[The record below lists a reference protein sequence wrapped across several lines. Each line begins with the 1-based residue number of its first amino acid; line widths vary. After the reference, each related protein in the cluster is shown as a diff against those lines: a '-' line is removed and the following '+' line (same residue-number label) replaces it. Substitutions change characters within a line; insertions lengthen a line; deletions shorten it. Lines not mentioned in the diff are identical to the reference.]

1 MSTQI
6 KRLYQNNQEFVPITL
21 AEAVVVDATNI
32 PGLQTLRI
40 TTLDKVLKNT
50 LAVVGANTLNIETIN
65 TTLTNIN
72 TTLQKKQD
80 KLTAGDGI
88 TIDLDGTISVTNTS
102 TLGFQYKIV
111 KRLPS
116 PPGKDYENIIY
127 LVPNT
132 TGVNGNIFI
141 EYICINKDSIIDKI
155 NTGFSCDNVLHKDC
169 PKPQWHQHL
178 CKENF
183 LGEFKTEL
191 EKQLARD
198 NLDIYSKVQIDE
210 FIKNLTGV
218 DLSSYITKD
227 YFNEAIQDLD
237 YVKSS
242 LKSNID
248 YNIPENLF
256 TI

>member
-50 LAVVGANTLNIETIN
+50 LAVVGTNTLSIGDIN

-88 TIDLDGTISVTNTS
+88 TIDPDGTISVTNTS

-111 KRLPS
+111 TVLPS
-116 PPGKDYENIIY
+116 PPRKDYENIIY

-132 TGVNGNIFI
+132 QGINGNIFI
-141 EYICINKDSIIDKI
+141 EYICINKDSNYIWEQIGSLTTD
-155 NTGFSCDNVLHKDC
+155 V
-169 PKPQWHQHL
+169 
-178 CKENF
+178 
-183 LGEFKTEL
+183 
-191 EKQLARD
+191 
-198 NLDIYSKVQIDE
+198 NLDNYVTKKE
-210 FIKNLTGV
+210 FTN
-218 DLSSYITKD
+218 
-227 YFNEAIQDLD
+227 
-237 YVKSS
+237 
-242 LKSNID
+242 LKSIVLTAQDVTTSSGNPVTVEID
-248 YNIPENLF
+248 IPNNLYDKQQ
-256 TI
+256 IS

>member
-50 LAVVGANTLNIETIN
+50 LTVVGANTLNIETIN

-88 TIDLDGTISVTNTS
+88 TIDPDGTISVTNTS

-111 KRLPS
+111 KMLPS

-127 LVPNT
+127 LVPNPQ
-132 TGVNGNIFI
+132 GANGNIFT
-141 EYICINKDSIIDKI
+141 EYICINRDSTYIWEQIGSLTTDV
-155 NTGFSCDNVLHKDC
+155 NLDNYVT
-169 PKPQWHQHL
+169 
-178 CKENF
+178 
-183 LGEFKTEL
+183 KTEFT
-191 EKQLARD
+191 
-198 NLDIYSKVQIDE
+198 N
-210 FIKNLTGV
+210 
-218 DLSSYITKD
+218 LSSIVLT
-227 YFNEAIQDLD
+227 AQD
-237 YVKSS
+237 VTTSS
-242 LKSNID
+242 GAPVTVSYD
-248 YNIPENLF
+248 IPNNLYDKQ
-256 TI
+256 

>member
-88 TIDLDGTISVTNTS
+88 TIDPDGTISVTNTS

-127 LVPNT
+127 LVPNPQ
-132 TGVNGNIFI
+132 GANGNIFT
-141 EYICINKDSIIDKI
+141 EYICINRDSTYIWEQIGSLTTDV
-155 NTGFSCDNVLHKDC
+155 NLDDYVT
-169 PKPQWHQHL
+169 
-178 CKENF
+178 
-183 LGEFKTEL
+183 KTE
-191 EKQLARD
+191 
-198 NLDIYSKVQIDE
+198 
-210 FIKNLTGV
+210 
-218 DLSSYITKD
+218 
-227 YFNEAIQDLD
+227 FNA
-237 YVKSS
+237 
-242 LKSNID
+242 LKSIVLTAQNVTTSSGVAVTVN
-248 YNIPENLF
+248 YNIPNNLYDGQ
-256 TI
+256 

>member
-50 LAVVGANTLNIETIN
+50 LAVVGTNTLNIDTIN

-88 TIDLDGTISVTNTS
+88 TIDPDGTISVTNTS

-111 KRLPS
+111 KMLPS
-116 PPGKDYENIIY
+116 PPRKDYENIIY

-132 TGVNGNIFI
+132 QGVDGNIFI
-141 EYICINKDSIIDKI
+141 EYICINKDSNYIWEQIGSLTTD
-155 NTGFSCDNVLHKDC
+155 V
-169 PKPQWHQHL
+169 
-178 CKENF
+178 
-183 LGEFKTEL
+183 
-191 EKQLARD
+191 
-198 NLDIYSKVQIDE
+198 NLDNYVTKKEFTDLRSIVLTAQDVTTSSGDPVTVKID
-210 FIKNLTGV
+210 
-218 DLSSYITKD
+218 
-227 YFNEAIQDLD
+227 
-237 YVKSS
+237 
-242 LKSNID
+242 
-248 YNIPENLF
+248 IPNYLYDKQ
-256 TI
+256 

>member
-50 LAVVGANTLNIETIN
+50 LAVVGTNTLNIETIN

-111 KRLPS
+111 TMLPS
-116 PPGKDYENIIY
+116 PPKKDYENIIY

-132 TGVNGNIFI
+132 QGVNGNIFI
-141 EYICINKDSIIDKI
+141 EYICINKDSNYIWEQIGSLTTDV
-155 NTGFSCDNVLHKDC
+155 NLDNYVT
-169 PKPQWHQHL
+169 
-178 CKENF
+178 
-183 LGEFKTEL
+183 KTEFT
-191 EKQLARD
+191 
-198 NLDIYSKVQIDE
+198 N
-210 FIKNLTGV
+210 
-218 DLSSYITKD
+218 LSSIVLT
-227 YFNEAIQDLD
+227 AQD
-237 YVKSS
+237 VTTSS
-242 LKSNID
+242 GTPVTVGYD
-248 YNIPENLF
+248 IPNNLYDKQ
-256 TI
+256 

>member
-21 AEAVVVDATNI
+21 AEAVVVDANNI

-50 LAVVGANTLNIETIN
+50 LAVVGANTLNIQTIN

-88 TIDLDGTISVTNTS
+88 TIDSDGTISVTNTS

-111 KRLPS
+111 KMLPS

-132 TGVNGNIFI
+132 QGVNGNIFI
-141 EYICINKDSIIDKI
+141 EYICINKDSNYIWEQIGSLTTDV
-155 NTGFSCDNVLHKDC
+155 NLDDYVT
-169 PKPQWHQHL
+169 
-178 CKENF
+178 
-183 LGEFKTEL
+183 KTE
-191 EKQLARD
+191 
-198 NLDIYSKVQIDE
+198 
-210 FIKNLTGV
+210 
-218 DLSSYITKD
+218 
-227 YFNEAIQDLD
+227 FNA
-237 YVKSS
+237 
-242 LKSNID
+242 LKSIVLTAQDVTTSSGVAVTVN
-248 YNIPENLF
+248 YNIPNNLYDEQ
-256 TI
+256 

>member
-50 LAVVGANTLNIETIN
+50 LAVVGTNTLNIDTIN

-88 TIDLDGTISVTNTS
+88 TISSDGTISVTNTS

-111 KRLPS
+111 KMLPS
-116 PPGKDYENIIY
+116 PPRKDYENIIY

-132 TGVNGNIFI
+132 QGVDGNIFI
-141 EYICINKDSIIDKI
+141 EYICINKDSNYIWEQIGSLTTDV
-155 NTGFSCDNVLHKDC
+155 NLDNYV
-169 PKPQWHQHL
+169 
-178 CKENF
+178 N
-183 LGEFKTEL
+183 KTEFEDL
-191 EKQLARD
+191 RSIVLTAQDVTTSSGDPVTVEIDIPNNLYDKQ
-198 NLDIYSKVQIDE
+198 
-210 FIKNLTGV
+210 
-218 DLSSYITKD
+218 
-227 YFNEAIQDLD
+227 
-237 YVKSS
+237 
-242 LKSNID
+242 
-248 YNIPENLF
+248 
-256 TI
+256 

>member
-50 LAVVGANTLNIETIN
+50 LAVVGTNTLSINTIN

-88 TIDLDGTISVTNTS
+88 TIDPNGTISVTNTS

-111 KRLPS
+111 TMLPS
-116 PPGKDYENIIY
+116 PPKKDYENIIY
-127 LVPNT
+127 LVPNQQ
-132 TGVNGNIFI
+132 GINGNIFT
-141 EYICINKDSIIDKI
+141 EYICINKDSNYIWEQIGSLTTDV
-155 NTGFSCDNVLHKDC
+155 NLDNYVT
-169 PKPQWHQHL
+169 
-178 CKENF
+178 
-183 LGEFKTEL
+183 KTE
-191 EKQLARD
+191 
-198 NLDIYSKVQIDE
+198 
-210 FIKNLTGV
+210 
-218 DLSSYITKD
+218 
-227 YFNEAIQDLD
+227 FNA
-237 YVKSS
+237 
-242 LKSNID
+242 LKSIVLTAQD
-248 YNIPENLF
+248 VTTSSGTAVTVKYNIPNNLYDEQ
-256 TI
+256 

>member
-88 TIDLDGTISVTNTS
+88 TIDPDGTISVTNTS

-111 KRLPS
+111 KMLPS

-132 TGVNGNIFI
+132 QGVNGNIFI
-141 EYICINKDSIIDKI
+141 EYICINKDSNYIWEQIGSLTTDV
-155 NTGFSCDNVLHKDC
+155 NLDNYVT
-169 PKPQWHQHL
+169 
-178 CKENF
+178 
-183 LGEFKTEL
+183 KTEFT
-191 EKQLARD
+191 
-198 NLDIYSKVQIDE
+198 N
-210 FIKNLTGV
+210 
-218 DLSSYITKD
+218 LSSIVLT
-227 YFNEAIQDLD
+227 AQD
-237 YVKSS
+237 VTTSS
-242 LKSNID
+242 GDPVTVEID
-248 YNIPENLF
+248 IPNWLYDKK
-256 TI
+256 